1 MTAGTEPAPGVLEI
15 RPAQPEG
22 RLTPADNSVLAKWML
37 RADPAAGTLE
47 LSEDRAFIFPPPR
60 VVTFPLPS
68 SGHPDAVHA
77 ICLASYRW
85 RKNYQTGI
93 GFRMLFLDS
102 DSRLLD
108 KGRTRDQPRASE
120 LWPMRIFEPL
130 QRLGITVTEQS
141 FDTEKLFKHAFP
153 GL

>member
-1 MTAGTEPAPGVLEI
+1 VTADVLEI

-22 RLTPADNSVLAKWML
+22 RLNRADNGVLANWAL

-47 LSEDRAFIFPPPR
+47 LTEDRAVIVTPAR

-68 SGHPDAVHA
+68 SGRPDAVRT

-85 RKNYQTGI
+85 RKNYQTGSA
-93 GFRMLFLDS
+93 FRILFLDG
-102 DSRLLD
+102 DSRILD

-120 LWPMRIFEPL
+120 LWPTRIFEPL
-130 QRLGITVTEQS
+130 QTLGITVIERN
-141 FDTEKLFKHAFP
+141 FDTEKEYKHAYADA
-153 GL
+153 